1 MKIMFLQELTGGLL
15 NGLLNRRF
23 KGLFAR
29 TPTVAVLLLTAVVA
43 ACASSSDSNSSDS
56 TSPPSTTTP
65 PPMTTADCMFA
76 EDNGTQDCG
85 LLTLPQVFDYPTNYN
100 ITVGEVLA
108 GKEVNTDKIGVSN
121 FTFTQIINGNIS
133 DPKSVPSPVSNNNQL
148 MLLASATALNL
159 NISGIANNVFGEFYI
174 DLVQHNNT
182 SVKVRYTIT
191 ITAVNDAPVF
201 LAVMGSEDQFNEAN
215 ETAATPA
222 NYTFADIP
230 FNSTAGYSVGNVS
243 ATDIDS
249 DTITYSII
257 GGTDD
262 TDLFQI
268 NPTTGEITL
277 KEVAANLMDSEIEY
291 TFNVTASDDQ
301 GGSARIVIAV
311 SVLPFPRA
319 DCIFAEDEGT
329 KDCELFALP
338 QVFNSNTT
346 YNITFGEVNKG
357 NTSKIGPGNFN
368 FTQII
373 QGDTLNHP
381 VVNFNQTQKQLTLS
395 ENAIAVNITIS
406 GIDDNVFGEFYI
418 ELVLVDNDEV
428 AVKALYTI
436 SITPVNDDPV
446 FTAPPDNFADIPF
459 NSTAGYSVG
468 NVSATDI
475 DNDTIT
481 YSIIGGT
488 NVTNLFQISSTG
500 ESATGSARGEITLKV
515 MASTAG
521 EYSFNV
527 TANDGNGGSVMAEIS
542 VEVLPVTVV
551 DTTPPVF
558 TRTPYNFDLSLSAA
572 TAADVFVYN
581 VEAEVAE
588 GTNFV
593 YSLAGGSDLFKLADD
608 ENTDGSINIFLSR
621 AATLSD
627 FAASSITF
635 QVVAEHTLG
644 GISSEEDITVNLIND
659 LSLDDDFDGD
669 GVKGFY
675 DASPHDATMNITGNG
690 EPNDPYNITNIYQLQ
705 AIAGV
710 DHTGMPLGSSS
721 FTNSFL
727 YGTDAAEQL
736 TKHYKLAN
744 DINAS
749 DTADTTVWA
758 KPAVTTY
765 VGHGWTPIAGKDG
778 ESFSGSFN
786 GEGYAINGLTSVLR
800 QGAASRHFGLFGIN
814 NGNIIALGLQ
824 DINMKIQ
831 AENNIYDG
839 TTTTSNIVT
848 AGSHAGGLVGLNQG
862 DGVISYSYATGLVN
876 ASMDSIGGLVGLNQ
890 GEISYSYST
899 ATVQG
904 EGDTGGLVGTN
915 EPGVILSSYA
925 TGDVS
930 GGAGIENRAG
940 TTGGLAGSISDEA
953 AIINTSYATGLVS
966 GRTVTVPNL
975 GGIVA
980 ERAETVVTI
989 VSSYWDNETTL
1000 QNEGV
1005 GKGRAV
1011 DGGTGNTTGTTP
1023 LTTAQ
1028 LQGCGLGGVVIS
1040 SALPA
1045 PDCTGL
1051 FPSSHWGNDPI
1062 TTTDGATIARGWS
1075 FNAGEYPSL
1084 SAFRTSGGTN
1094 KQLLPSLS
1102 DQQCHRDNMPLG
1114 CP

>member
-1 MKIMFLQELTGGLL
+1 MKIMFLQELTGGLFGGLL

-43 ACASSSDSNSSDS
+43 ACASSSDSNSSGP
-56 TSPPSTTTP
+56 TTTTP
-65 PPMTTADCMFA
+65 PTLTPADCVFA
-76 EDNGTQDCG
+76 EGAAAAVDGYTGCE
-85 LLTLPQVFDYPTNYN
+85 LFALPQVFDSETTYN
-100 ITVGEVLA
+100 ITVVEVGE
-108 GKEVNTDKIGVSN
+108 ETTDKLGVSN
-121 FTFTQIINGNIS
+121 FTFTQIINGSVSGTGRVNS
-133 DPKSVPSPVSNNNQL
+133 DQL
-148 MLLASATALNL
+148 ILAANVDALN
-159 NISGIANNVFGEFYI
+159 ITIIGIADNVFGEFYI
-174 DLVQHNNT
+174 ELVKSDDAT
-182 SVKVRYTIT
+182 VKVRYTIS
-191 ITAVNDAPVF
+191 ITPMNDDPVF
-201 LAVMGSEDQFNEAN
+201 SAVSGSESQFNEADD
-215 ETAATPA
+215 ATPA
-222 NYTFADIP
+222 NYRFADIP

-243 ATDIDS
+243 ASDIDG
-249 DTITYSII
+249 DTIEYSII

-268 NPTTGEITL
+268 SSTGEITL
-277 KEVAANLMDSEIEY
+277 KKVAVNSEDSAITY

-311 SVLPFPRA
+311 SVLPFFRA

-329 KDCELFALP
+329 IDCGLLALP

-395 ENAIAVNITIS
+395 ENATAVNITI
-406 GIDDNVFGEFYI
+406 IDITPNLFGEFYI

-446 FTAPPDNFADIPF
+446 FTAPPGNFADIPF
-459 NSTAGYSVG
+459 NSPAGYSVG
-468 NVSATDI
+468 NVSASDI
-475 DNDTIT
+475 DGDTVR

-488 NVTNLFQISSTG
+488 DDTDLFQINPT
-500 ESATGSARGEITLKV
+500 TGEITLKEV
-515 MASTAG
+515 AVNPDDSPITYTFNITAS
-521 EYSFNV
+521 
-527 TANDGNGGSVMAEIS
+527 DGKGGSARIEITVS
-542 VEVLPVTVV
+542 VLP
-551 DTTPPVF
+551 DIDITPPVF

-572 TAADVFVYN
+572 TAADVLVYN

-627 FAASSITF
+627 FAASSIIF
-635 QVVAEHTLG
+635 QVVATHQGDGLL
-644 GISSEEDITVNLIND
+644 SEEDITVNLIND
-659 LSLDDDFDGD
+659 LQLSDDFDMD
-669 GVKGFY
+669 GVKGLY
-675 DASPHDATMNITGNG
+675 DASPHDDTTDVTGNG
-690 EPNDPYNITNIYQLQ
+690 DPGDPYIINNIYQLQ

-710 DHTGMPLGSSS
+710 DHEGTPLGSSD
-721 FTNSFL
+721 FTNNSFL
-727 YGTDAAEQL
+727 YGTNAAEQL

-786 GEGYAINGLTSVLR
+786 GEGYAINSLEIIAR
-800 QGAASRHFGLFGIN
+800 QGDNSKNFGLFGIN
-814 NGNIIALGLQ
+814 NGNITALGLQ

-831 AENNIYDG
+831 APGDDYIGITRVDNII
-839 TTTTSNIVT
+839 S
-848 AGSHAGGLVGLNQG
+848 GSHAGGLVALNQE

-876 ASMDSIGGLVGLNQ
+876 ASMDSIGGLIGLNQ

-904 EGDTGGLVGTN
+904 AGDTGGLVGTN
-915 EPGVILSSYA
+915 EGGALLSSYA
-925 TGDVS
+925 TGDVRGS
-930 GGAGIENRAG
+930 YGIQRRTG
-940 TTGGLAGSISDEA
+940 TAGGLAGSISGA
-953 AIINTSYATGLVS
+953 GAIIDTSYAIGMLS
-966 GRTVTVPNL
+966 DVTPDRGFSL
-975 GGIVA
+975 GGVVA
-980 ERAETVVTI
+980 ERDDDIQGRVNVTI
-989 VSSYWDNETTL
+989 ISSYWDNGTTNSL
-1000 QNEGV
+1000 MGV
-1005 GKGRAV
+1005 GMDRNFARNPG
-1011 DGGTGNTTGTTP
+1011 DQTGTAP

-1028 LQGCGLGGVVIS
+1028 LQGCGLNGEVIS
-1040 SALPA
+1040 SAPPA

-1075 FNAGEYPSL
+1075 FNAEQYPSL
-1084 SAFRTSGGTN
+1084 RVIRSPGDRP
-1094 KQLLPSLS
+1094 LLPDSAE
-1102 DQQCHRDNMPLG
+1102 QQCQRNGMPFG
-1114 CP
+1114 CE